1 MEELKS
7 LPERINEAAEDAY
20 REISAEMAIER
31 AKEERY
37 CNGRKW

>member
-1 MEELKS
+1 MRQQMML
-7 LPERINEAAEDAY
+7 IGAY

-37 CNGRKW
+37 CNRRKW